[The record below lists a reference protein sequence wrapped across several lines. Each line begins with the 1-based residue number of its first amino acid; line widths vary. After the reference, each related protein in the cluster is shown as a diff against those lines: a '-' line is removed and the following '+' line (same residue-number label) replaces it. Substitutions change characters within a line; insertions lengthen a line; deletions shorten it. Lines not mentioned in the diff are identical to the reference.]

1 MSRGDRNAGV
11 EPWDAEWAAERSA
24 EALRYLG
31 RNAPEVRMI
40 GKERNSGKFTRAKR
54 ERPAA
59 ETENAL
65 LAKTMGVFRGRDS
78 IQGGG

>member
-1 MSRGDRNAGV
+1 MTVGV
-11 EPWDAEWAAERSA
+11 EPWDTEWAAEQSA

-31 RNAPEVRMI
+31 RNASEVRMI
-40 GKERNSGKFTRAKR
+40 GKERNSGKFTRAIR

-65 LAKTMGVFRGRDS
+65 LAKT
-78 IQGGG
+78 GGGSGRSSSGGGGGDR